1 MTEPKA
7 KQDSWVFEGTWS
19 TPIPTAILFDRRI
32 TPGDKVVWMQMR
44 ASMTSKSDAIKP
56 TYDYLTETCGVSRS
70 AFARTVK
77 ALRLAGWM
85 GVRRLSTKDY
95 IEGNQYALYDIDQ
108 TDVTMVKPEAQA
120 FVAECQLIP
129 GRIGVLAAS
138 VAARFN
144 MPVINLVLPAQ
155 AGKTGSS
162 KLVLPA
168 NLGSSKLELPEN
180 SGSSNLELS
189 DFSGSNKM
197 LLPENQQL
205 TVGSKLLLP
214 RTRDVVS
221 SSSTTTTADVR
232 ATRAYVWPQ
241 DFSELSQRTAM
252 NNLAMLSEETAQ
264 QVLDELAA
272 QLPRGTIKNATVYL
286 RALIARALAGTF
298 EYTDAGERI
307 ARARRNLANQV
318 SVSSTMTA
326 PQKSVPPVSQITRS
340 AWNATLQQLRE
351 ELGSD
356 NVANWL
362 HPLMLREQP
371 DELILYASNDHV
383 LSAVRETFMPRLKE
397 LFTGCHPHLR
407 KVSTRIGD
415 GQDMGGV
422 A

>member
-108 TDVTMVKPEAQA
+108 TETAMMKSDVQA

-138 VAARFN
+138 IAVRFN
-144 MPVINLVLPAQ
+144 LPVINLVLPTQ
-155 AGKTGSS
+155 GGKPGSS

-189 DFSGSNKM
+189 TFSGSNKM
-197 LLPENQQL
+197 LLPENQRL
-205 TVGSKLLLP
+205 TIGSKLLLP

-241 DFSELSQRTAM
+241 DFSELSQRAAM
-252 NNLAMLSEETAQ
+252 NNLAMLNEETAQ

-286 RALIARALAGTF
+286 RALIARALDGTF
-298 EYTDAGERI
+298 EYTDGGERI
-307 ARARRNLANQV
+307 ARARRNLSNQP
-318 SVSSTMTA
+318 SVSSTMPGPPKPVA
-326 PQKSVPPVSQITRS
+326 PVSQITRS
-340 AWNATLQQLRE
+340 AWNATLQQLRD
-351 ELGSD
+351 ELGAD
-356 NVANWL
+356 NVAAWL
-362 HPLMLREQP
+362 APLTLREHS
-371 DELILYASNDHV
+371 DELVLYASNDHV
-383 LSAVRETFMPRLKE
+383 LSAVRETFMPRLQE

-415 GQDMGGV
+415 GQDFGGV

>member
-7 KQDSWVFEGTWS
+7 KQDSWAFEGTWS
-19 TPIPTAILFDRRI
+19 TPIPTAILFDQRL

-44 ASMTSKSDAIKP
+44 ASMTSKNDAIKP

-70 AFARTVK
+70 AFARTIK
-77 ALRLAGWM
+77 ALRLTGWM

-108 TDVTMVKPEAQA
+108 TDASMLKPEAQA

-129 GRIGVLAAS
+129 GRIGALAAS

-144 MPVINLVLPAQ
+144 MPVINLVLPGEAE
-155 AGKTGSS
+155 KT
-162 KLVLPA
+162 
-168 NLGSSKLELPEN
+168 GSSKLELPEKLC
-180 SGSSNLELS
+180 SSKLELS
-189 DFSGSNKM
+189 HFQGSNKM

-232 ATRAYVWPQ
+232 ATRAYVWPK
-241 DFSELSQRTAM
+241 DFSELSQRSATI
-252 NNLAMLSEETAQ
+252 NLAMLSEETAQ

-326 PQKSVPPVSQITRS
+326 PQRSVPPVSQITRA

-351 ELGSD
+351 ELGAD
-356 NVANWL
+356 NVADWL
-362 HPLMLREQP
+362 HPLMLREQS
-371 DELILYASNDHV
+371 DELILFASNDHV
-383 LSAVRETFMPRLKE
+383 LSAVRETFMPRLQE

>member
-19 TPIPTAILFDRRI
+19 TPIPTAILFDQRL

-56 TYDYLTETCGVSRS
+56 TYDYLTETCDVSRS
-70 AFARTVK
+70 AFARTIK
-77 ALRLAGWM
+77 ALRLTGWM

-108 TDVTMVKPEAQA
+108 TDAIMIKPDAQA
-120 FVAECQLIP
+120 FVAECQLVP
-129 GRIGVLAAS
+129 GRIGALAAS

-144 MPVINLVLPAQ
+144 MPVINLVLPVQ
-155 AGKTGSS
+155 VDKTGSS
-162 KLVLPA
+162 KFVPPA
-168 NLGSSKLELPEN
+168 NLGSSKLELPVN
-180 SGSSNLELS
+180 SSSSNLEPS
-189 DFSGSNKM
+189 HFRGSNKM

-205 TVGSKLLLP
+205 TGGSKLLPP

-232 ATRAYVWPQ
+232 ATRAYVWPR
-241 DFSELSQRTAM
+241 DFSERSQSAAL
-252 NNLAMLSEETAQ
+252 NNLALLSQEVAQ

-272 QLPRGTIKNATVYL
+272 QLPRGLIKNATVYL
-286 RALIARALAGTF
+286 RALIARALDGTF

-307 ARARRNLANQV
+307 ARARHNLTNQP
-318 SVSSTMTA
+318 SGSSTMPG
-326 PQKSVPPVSQITRS
+326 PQKLVQPVSQITRS

-351 ELGSD
+351 ELGAD
-356 NVANWL
+356 NVTAWL

-371 DELILYASNDHV
+371 DELILFASNDHV
-383 LSAVRETFMPRLKE
+383 LSAVRETFMPRLHE

-415 GQDMGGV
+415 GQDFGGV

>member
-7 KQDSWVFEGTWS
+7 KQDSWAFEGTWS
-19 TPIPTAILFDRRI
+19 TPIPTAILFDQRL

-44 ASMTSKSDAIKP
+44 ASMTSKNDAIKP

-70 AFARTVK
+70 AFARTIK
-77 ALRLAGWM
+77 ALRLTGWM

-108 TDVTMVKPEAQA
+108 TDASMLKPEAQA

-129 GRIGVLAAS
+129 GRIGALAAS

-144 MPVINLVLPAQ
+144 MPVINLVLPGEAE
-155 AGKTGSS
+155 KTGSS
-162 KLVLPA
+162 KLVPPA
-168 NLGSSKLELPEN
+168 HRGSSKLELPEN
-180 SGSSNLELS
+180 SGSSKLELS
-189 DFSGSNKM
+189 HFQGSNKM

-232 ATRAYVWPQ
+232 ATRAYVWPK
-241 DFSELSQRTAM
+241 DFSELSQRSAT
-252 NNLAMLSEETAQ
+252 NNLAMLSEEIAQ

-318 SVSSTMTA
+318 SVSSTMPG
-326 PQKSVPPVSQITRS
+326 PQKSVQPVSQITRS

-351 ELGSD
+351 ELGAD
-356 NVANWL
+356 NVAAWL
-362 HPLMLREQP
+362 HPLMLREHQ
-371 DELILYASNDHV
+371 DELILFASNDHV
-383 LSAVRETFMPRLKE
+383 LSAVRQTFMPRLQE

>member
-108 TDVTMVKPEAQA
+108 TETAMMKSDVQA

-138 VAARFN
+138 IAVRFN
-144 MPVINLVLPAQ
+144 LPVINLVLPTQ
-155 AGKTGSS
+155 GGKPGSS

-189 DFSGSNKM
+189 TFSGSNKM
-197 LLPENQQL
+197 LLPENQRL
-205 TVGSKLLLP
+205 TIGSKLLLP

-241 DFSELSQRTAM
+241 DFSELSQRAAM
-252 NNLAMLSEETAQ
+252 NNLAMLNEETAQ

-286 RALIARALAGTF
+286 RALIARALDGTF
-298 EYTDAGERI
+298 EYTDGGERI
-307 ARARRNLANQV
+307 ARARRNLSNQP
-318 SVSSTMTA
+318 SVSSTMPGPPKPVA
-326 PQKSVPPVSQITRS
+326 PVSQITRS
-340 AWNATLQQLRE
+340 VWNATLQQLRD
-351 ELGSD
+351 ELGAD
-356 NVANWL
+356 NVAAWL
-362 HPLMLREQP
+362 APLTLREHS
-371 DELILYASNDHV
+371 DELVLYASNDHV
-383 LSAVRETFMPRLKE
+383 LSAVRETFMPRLQE

-415 GQDMGGV
+415 GQEMGGV